1 MRGRRKQIGD
11 TRLNQASYHQLKQ
24 VIIKC
29 SPQDT
34 PAVAQG
40 TGERSPLWQLGQV
53 RPGGDA
59 VVLQVLLQRVV
70 AGPSKPLAN
79 LLGAQTPPSTDL
91 SVFPY

>member
-34 PAVAQG
+34 LAVAQG

-70 AGPSKPLAN
+70 AGPLAN
-79 LLGAQTPPSTDL
+79 LLGAQTPPTMDL